1 MTVQIILFVA
11 VGLIAGGGLGFF
23 ISNLLQTKK
32 SENQAQQIIREATQQ
47 AENIKKD
54 RILEAKEKFLQLKAE
69 HEKEV
74 NRRTQELATA
84 ENRLKQKEQSLDQ
97 RIQNAKSKEEE
108 VEKLKH
114 KLHQQND
121 ALAVKRQEL
130 ETQREQQ
137 IKALEKIAGLTQEDA
152 KEQMLETIRA
162 TAQTEALQVAKN
174 ILDEAK
180 VTATRDAKRIVLQT
194 IQRTAAE
201 EAIDNTVTAVA
212 IENDEIKG
220 RIIGREGRN
229 IKAFE
234 AATGVEIVIDDTPE
248 MVMLSCFDSVRREV
262 ARLALQRLI
271 ADGRVHPARIE
282 EVVEKTRREIEEEV
296 LAWGE
301 RTVIDLGITGLHPEL
316 IRYVGR
322 MRFRA
327 SYGQNLL
334 KHSREVARLC
344 ATMAAEM
351 GLNPK
356 MAKRAGLLHD
366 IGKVPD
372 FDEETPHALLSMKLC
387 EKYGEHADICNAVG
401 AHHDEIEMKTLI
413 APIVQACDAISGSRP
428 GARRADESYMK
439 RISDM
444 ETMALGYP
452 GVESSFAIQAGR
464 ELRVILNADK
474 VTDEQADTI
483 AFDLSQRITK
493 EMKFPG
499 QIKITVIRE
508 KRSVGFAK

>member
-74 NRRTQELATA
+74 NRRTQELATS

-108 VEKLKH
+108 VEKLKN
-114 KLHQQND
+114 KLNQQND

-130 ETQREQQ
+130 EAQREQQ

-180 VTATRDAKRIVLQT
+180 VSATRDAKRIVLQT

>member
-74 NRRTQELATA
+74 NRRTQELSTA

-97 RIQNAKSKEEE
+97 RIQNAKSREEE

-114 KLHQQND
+114 KLNQQND
-121 ALAVKRQEL
+121 VLAVKRQEL

-180 VTATRDAKRIVLQT
+180 VSATRDAKRIVLQT